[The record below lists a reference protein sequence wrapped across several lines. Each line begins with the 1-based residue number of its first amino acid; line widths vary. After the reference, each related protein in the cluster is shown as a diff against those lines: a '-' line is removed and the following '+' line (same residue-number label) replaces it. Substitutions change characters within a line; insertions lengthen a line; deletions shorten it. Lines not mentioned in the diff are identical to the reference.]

1 MPTTAPSPTNGHFVF
16 WLLIFACVMSI
27 VLAAIV
33 MIQGP
38 HSIG

>member
-16 WLLIFACVMSI
+16 WLLMFAVVMSI
-27 VLAAIV
+27 LLPAIV

-38 HSIG
+38 HRLG